1 MNDFAVWM
9 TTYAASFNPA
19 TFDGHPAQVATVNI
33 SKYPINSV
41 ILKYSGIT
49 SCFSHH
55 LGFCPKQFPSS
66 RFPRFP
72 PAHGPTLEVDPKTS
86 DAPSHRYVPPAFA
99 LNSALTRGTTQTAR
113 ALRMNWTIKLDRDN
127 MVWLLDGKTCNLGD
141 WKRWAIRGK
150 LREGHGWGL
159 IFVCNWVQK
168 LC

>member
-1 MNDFAVWM
+1 MHLGLMLQRETLHIEPHRKWMKMDDFAVWM

-55 LGFCPKQFPSS
+55 LGFCPRQFPSS

-86 DAPSHRYVPPAFA
+86 DALSHRYVPPAFA

-113 ALRMNWTIKLDRDN
+113 ALRMKGIGPL
-127 MVWLLDGKTCNLGD
+127 
-141 WKRWAIRGK
+141 
-150 LREGHGWGL
+150 
-159 IFVCNWVQK
+159 
-168 LC
+168 